1 MRRLL
6 AVALVVVLLVGTA
19 PVASV
24 QRVSTAQSTDALH
37 QTPDEAD
44 ASVRPVE
51 HIEISSQTV
60 SDTAKRIDTSSPS
73 VSEIDA
79 NPRSVDEIGANPQ
92 TLGATDNFDSVEFHI
107 TVYENGTAEWTF
119 TYQRTLNN
127 DTERQQFEQFASEFN
142 NNSTEM
148 WRNFKKQARRLASA
162 GQNFT
167 GRAMM
172 AQNFRKR
179 AYVGGIVNDNRGI
192 VKMSFQWTGFAYAE
206 GQTVIIGDVFDGGLY
221 ISPNQSLVIHS
232 GPGLHF
238 ASVNPKKPAK
248 MSGDSL
254 ATSESVTWE
263 GEHDFNDQRPRVKFE
278 PVKAT
283 TTTTTTQRNKTTVG
297 TNGTGPTQTTP
308 ANASQPPAGDGSGW
322 SPLMIFIG
330 AVVVLLGLAA
340 AFAWR
345 QGDFGSLAGDGNT
358 PSGGDA
364 SGGATASTDQ
374 NSPEP
379 SVSDEELLTDEA
391 RVKKL
396 LDENG
401 GRMKQVNIVDETG
414 WSKSK
419 VSMLLSE
426 MEEDGEISKLRVGR
440 ENIIS
445 LEGHEPDAAGSPLEG
460 E

>member
-6 AVALVVVLLVGTA
+6 AVGLVVVLLLGTVPVA
-19 PVASV
+19 PVLGLEPARDVTAS
-24 QRVSTAQSTDALH
+24 A
-37 QTPDEAD
+37 QTPDASPNAVGSPSTNTVDSTTPRTVDSPSLHEAD
-44 ASVRPVE
+44 
-51 HIEISSQTV
+51 
-60 SDTAKRIDTSSPS
+60 
-73 VSEIDA
+73 
-79 NPRSVDEIGANPQ
+79 GAPQ
-92 TLGATDNFDSVEFHI
+92 TLGAAENFDNVEFHI

-127 DTERQQFEQFASEFN
+127 ESERQQFEQFADEFN

-148 WRNFKKQARRLASA
+148 WTEFKKQARKLARA
-162 GQNFT
+162 GQNTT
-167 GRAMM
+167 GRTMK
-172 AQNFRKR
+172 AQNFHKQ
-179 AYVGGIVNDNRGI
+179 AKVGGLVNDNRGI
-192 VKMSFQWTGFAYAE
+192 VKMSFQWTGFTYSNE
-206 GQTVIIGDVFDGGLY
+206 ETIIIGDVFEGGLY
-221 ISPNQSLVIHS
+221 IGPNQSLVIHS
-232 GPGLHF
+232 GPGIQF
-238 ASVNPKKPAK
+238 KSADPMKSAQP
-248 MSGDSL
+248 SGETLKS
-254 ATSESVTWE
+254 SESVTWQ
-263 GEHDFNDQRPRVKFE
+263 GEHDFIDQRPRVKFD
-278 PVKAT
+278 PIPGT
-283 TTTTTTQRNKTTVG
+283 TTTTTNASGDGGNATPTATTTKG
-297 TNGTGPTQTTP
+297 ATGP
-308 ANASQPPAGDGSGW
+308 SSGDSW
-322 SPLMIFIG
+322 SLLMMFIG

-345 QGDFGSLAGDGNT
+345 QGDFGSFSGDTDNPGGGE
-358 PSGGDA
+358 SGGGTA
-364 SGGATASTDQ
+364 ATGNGGTT
-374 NSPEP
+374 PTEP

-445 LEGHEPDAAGSPLEG
+445 LEGHEPDAAGSPLE